1 MPALEDARMETLSQ
15 GAGAGVAEAPADG
28 RGEVVAPDRNDAAA
42 EIKREELIAAADLA
56 PVIAQLMDLAA
67 QARDLG
73 TPAAMNA
80 ARGLLV
86 EAARLKGLLA
96 EQCPEA
102 RPQRPLPPQLTKE
115 EWVEIF
121 GPKR

>member
-1 MPALEDARMETLSQ
+1 METLAQ
-15 GAGAGVAEAPADG
+15 GPGAGVAEEPGDG
-28 RGEVVAPDRNDAAA
+28 RGEVVAPDRNDAA
-42 EIKREELIAAADLA
+42 EIEREQLLAAADFV
-56 PVIAQLMDLAA
+56 PVIARLMDLAR

-96 EQCPEA
+96 EQSPEA
-102 RPQRPLPPQLTKE
+102 RPEPILPPRTTKE
-115 EWVEIF
+115 EWVEIY